1 MTFNFT
7 IVVYTRPGIIITLIT
22 DPLPHTG
29 RGFMFWRETMNIATQ
44 AVQIGLEWDS
54 RTGAVTVPIYQTAT
68 FRHPGLGQ
76 STGYDYSRSGNPTR
90 QTLEDG
96 IARLDGAA
104 RGFAYASGMAAIT
117 NLLLLFKS
125 GDHLIVTEDL
135 YGGTCRLFDKIFTQ
149 YGLSFSYV
157 DTSNIAEVTAAILPT
172 TRAIFIETLTNPLL
186 KFADLRAVSA
196 LCKCRN
202 LLLIADNTFLTPY
215 LFRPLDMGADIVVYS
230 ATKYLAGHN
239 DTVAGLLT
247 VKDQALAELV
257 YFHQNSVG
265 AILGPQD
272 SWLTTRG
279 IKTLA
284 IRMDRQQENAGRI
297 ARWLAGHP
305 RITKVYYPGLKDHPD
320 HDLMARDSRGFCAM
334 LAFEVDR
341 HELVEQILMKTKL
354 ISFAESLGGVE
365 SLITFP
371 EVQTHADIPPKLRA
385 RLGINNVLLRL
396 SVGIED
402 CDDLIEDLRQAI
414 D

>member
-1 MTFNFT
+1 
-7 IVVYTRPGIIITLIT
+7 
-22 DPLPHTG
+22 
-29 RGFMFWRETMNIATQ
+29 MNISTQ
-44 AVQIGLEWDS
+44 AVQIGLEWDT

-90 QTLEDG
+90 QALEDG

-104 RGFAYASGMAAIT
+104 RGFAYSSGMAAIA

-157 DTSNIAEVTAAILPT
+157 DTSNLDAVAAAVQPAT
-172 TRAIFIETLTNPLL
+172 KGVFVETLTNPLL
-186 KFADLRAVSA
+186 KFADLRAISG
-196 LCKCRN
+196 LCKDNN

-215 LFRPLDMGADIVVYS
+215 LLQPLDLGADIAVYS

-239 DTVAGLLT
+239 DTVAGVVT
-247 VKDQALAELV
+247 VKDPQLAETV

-265 AILGPQD
+265 AVLGPQD

-279 IKTLA
+279 IKTLG
-284 IRMDRQQENAGRI
+284 IRMDRQQQNAGRI
-297 ARWLAGHP
+297 AEWLTSHP
-305 RITKVYYPGLKDHPD
+305 RITKVYYPGLNDHPD
-320 HDLMARDSRGFCAM
+320 HDLMSRESRGFGAM
-334 LAFEVDR
+334 IAFEVDK
-341 HELVEQILMKTKL
+341 HELVEQILLKTRL

-371 EVQTHADIPPKLRA
+371 EVQTHADIPPELRA

-402 CDDLIEDLRQAI
+402 CEDLIEDLRQALVS
-414 D
+414 